1 MCITGHPGTW
11 FVPDCLNYL
20 IPAHLTPLKKEL
32 IEKELIVI
40 AENYSIKL

>member
-11 FVPDCLNYL
+11 FVPDCLNSL
-20 IPAHLTPLKKEL
+20 IPAHPTPLKKEL